1 MIMERGAPIL
11 IKDNTSNNSTKR
23 FAETSS
29 QVQTLSQ
36 MAWSVGNKTNSREMA
51 SKITAVLV
59 DSVEKVQTAVED
71 LKSYEMLSVD
81 CEGVDQG
88 KDGELCLLQI
98 ATKEKV
104 YLFDI
109 VELEGKA
116 FETGKIN

>member
-1 MIMERGAPIL
+1 
-11 IKDNTSNNSTKR
+11 
-23 FAETSS
+23 
-29 QVQTLSQ
+29 
-36 MAWSVGNKTNSREMA
+36 MA
-51 SKITAVLV
+51 SKISPELV
-59 DSVEKVQTAVED
+59 DSVEKVQAAVEN

-81 CEGVDQG
+81 CEGVDLG
-88 KDGELCLLQI
+88 KDGALCLLQI